1 MKLTYECCLQFL
13 SEFEN
18 NKDSIIRKI
27 KYGQSEYYETI
38 ISSILNIYHV
48 SIEMKKLFFEIKSLD
63 SKINNSSNEVILF
76 LDKIIKETQSAENM
90 FKDVTQYLSCYTNI
104 NICKKLYMD
113 VFYDCFQ
120 DIYALEY
127 IIKNPPIYY
136 FSIGHIYKILD
147 MIYTEKLKEINDE
160 NQWNFITSDDSYQ
173 LLSHSL
179 LPFPTDFKK
188 VLISNDCVI

>member
-1 MKLTYECCLQFL
+1 MKLTYECCLRFL

-18 NKDSIIRKI
+18 NKDLIIQKI
-27 KYGQSEYYETI
+27 TYGKSENDETI

-48 SIEMKKLFFEIKSLD
+48 SVEMKKLFSDIKSLD
-63 SKINNSSNEVILF
+63 PKICNSSNEVVLF
-76 LDKIIKETQSAENM
+76 LDRVIKDTKSATHI
-90 FKDVTQYLSCYTNI
+90 FKDVTQYLSCYK
-104 NICKKLYMD
+104 NICTKLYMD

-127 IIKNPPIYY
+127 IIRNPPIYY

-147 MIYTEKLKEINDE
+147 MIYTEKLKEIDDE
-160 NQWNFITSDDSYQ
+160 NRWDLITSDDSYQ
-173 LLSHSL
+173 LFCHSL

-188 VLISNDCVI
+188 VLI